1 MQIFILLNNKKLI
14 IKTHPSPD
22 EFDPTELVK
31 SIDPNIQ
38 VIKTGNISQL
48 IKNCSLMIVID
59 FSSVI
64 LDAYLLK
71 KPIINISVKNNGY
84 GTPTAFSNNSCMME
98 NLKTLENS
106 VMKILEIDN
115 SYLIENSI
123 ISSQNYISNLGNAS
137 ENLLKFLSNLK
148 NSA

>member
-1 MQIFILLNNKKLI
+1 
-14 IKTHPSPD
+14 
-22 EFDPTELVK
+22 
-31 SIDPNIQ
+31 
-38 VIKTGNISQL
+38 
-48 IKNCSLMIVID
+48 
-59 FSSVI
+59 
-64 LDAYLLK
+64 
-71 KPIINISVKNNGY
+71 
-84 GTPTAFSNNSCMME
+84 ME